1 MALPKAL
8 AFDVFG
14 TVVDWHGSIARE
26 ARTFLSTHLPAMDPG
41 AFALQW
47 RALYQPAMQ
56 ACRDGGRPFVRLDV
70 LHHEMLLELLQSL
83 GMDAAHCSGD
93 ELLHLSRAWR
103 RLTPWPDVPAG
114 LAALREIA
122 PVVTLS
128 NANVALMVAMNRFN
142 GLQWDAIMG
151 AELAQAYKPEP
162 AAYLRTAESLGLEP
176 HELCLVACHH
186 SDLAAARACGLA
198 TAYVERPHEYGGAP
212 APDLSYQQAWD
223 WQADDFPELAR
234 QMGHAGAGAPRPGG

>member
-14 TVVDWHGSIARE
+14 TVVDWHSSIARE
-26 ARTFLSTHLPAMDPG
+26 VRAFLAAHLPAMEPG

-47 RALYQPAMQ
+47 RAFYQPAMQ
-56 ACRDGGRPFVRLDV
+56 ACREGRRPFVPLDV
-70 LHHEMLLELLQSL
+70 LHHEMLLQLLHSL
-83 GMDAAHCSGD
+83 GVDVARCPDAELRHLAH
-93 ELLHLSRAWR
+93 AWR
-103 RLTPWPDVPAG
+103 RLSPWPDVPAG
-114 LAALREIA
+114 LAALRQIA

-162 AAYLRTAESLGLEP
+162 AAYLRTAQSLGVAP

-198 TAYVERPHEYGGAP
+198 TAYVSRPQEYGGAP
-212 APDLSYQQAWD
+212 APDLALRQAWD
-223 WQADDFPELAR
+223 WHADDFPALAR
-234 QMGHAGAGAPRPGG
+234 QMHGAGATASPPAG